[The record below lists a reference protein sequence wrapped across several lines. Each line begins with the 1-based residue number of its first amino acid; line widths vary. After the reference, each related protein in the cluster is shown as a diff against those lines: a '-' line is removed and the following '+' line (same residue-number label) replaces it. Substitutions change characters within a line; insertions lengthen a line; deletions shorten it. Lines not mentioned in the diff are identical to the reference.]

1 MAKKKEV
8 VHGRPEWF
16 ETGQRVAS
24 ELKICA
30 RFGRDPRTYLDSVA
44 EELGQTQRQLKRFVE
59 LYKFLSQNYKDEL
72 ALLHQNVGYAHLE
85 SLHRLFKVNK
95 RRANQLASKALS
107 GIITIAEVDEE
118 LKAAVERYPKLEYP
132 SLNSVAR
139 KEREQVIAA
148 VVTHIENH
156 HSEIGFV
163 KWCTRT
169 KDNRL
174 PYNEPD
180 LVFKNESGT
189 LSAVEVKSRILA
201 PIKREIGNLLGALAW
216 QSMHFDEVYL
226 ACVDSEPVQI
236 AKIVGEFNRAST
248 KRLHILLLDLV
259 QGEQEN

>member
-16 ETGQRVAS
+16 DMGQRVAS
-24 ELKICA
+24 ELKACA
-30 RFGRDPRTYLDSVA
+30 RLGRDPRAYLDTVA

-95 RRANQLASKALS
+95 RRANQLASKALA
-107 GIITIAEVDEE
+107 GTITIAEVDEE
-118 LKAAVERYPKLEYP
+118 LKASVEKYPKLEYP

-156 HSEIGFV
+156 HSEFGFV
-163 KWCTRT
+163 QWCPRSGE
-169 KDNRL
+169 NRL
-174 PYNEPD
+174 AYNEPD
-180 LVFKNESGT
+180 LVFQNKSGT
-189 LSAVEVKSRILA
+189 LSAVEVKSRMLA
-201 PIKREIGNLLGALAW
+201 PTKREIGNLLGALAW
-216 QSMHFDEVYL
+216 QSMHFDKLYL
-226 ACVDSEPVQI
+226 ACVNSEPVQI
-236 AKIVGEFNRAST
+236 TKIVREFNRATT
-248 KRLHILLLDLV
+248 KKLQGLLLELGQD
-259 QGEQEN
+259 E